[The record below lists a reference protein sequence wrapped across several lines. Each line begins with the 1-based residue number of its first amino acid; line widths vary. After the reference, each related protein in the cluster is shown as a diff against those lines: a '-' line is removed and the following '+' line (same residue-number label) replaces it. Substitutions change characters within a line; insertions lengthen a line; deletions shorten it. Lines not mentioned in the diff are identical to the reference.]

1 MELLKPIFVKRW
13 VAENNYIEY
22 VFDNNPNNNYK
33 NAIVLKD
40 YIFRDINIKE
50 TLDKIAYH
58 IFNYENKNS
67 RDILGL
73 DQHCNYILFGAVNS
87 TKDKNKGFEYLTE
100 ALKIYSS
107 DDLVKKNTKHHS
119 RHW

>member
-40 YIFRDINIKE
+40 YILIINGFI
-50 TLDKIAYH
+50 LL
-58 IFNYENKNS
+58 S
-67 RDILGL
+67 RI
-73 DQHCNYILFGAVNS
+73 QV
-87 TKDKNKGFEYLTE
+87 
-100 ALKIYSS
+100 
-107 DDLVKKNTKHHS
+107 
-119 RHW
+119 

>member
-67 RDILGL
+67 G
-73 DQHCNYILFGAVNS
+73 
-87 TKDKNKGFEYLTE
+87 
-100 ALKIYSS
+100 
-107 DDLVKKNTKHHS
+107 DDVVY
-119 RHW
+119 